1 MMTTLYTIGYGGRHP
16 QHFITLLTQANI
28 ALVCD
33 VRAEP
38 RRAYRGIY
46 TFNPEKGSG
55 PLPRLLAQAGI
66 AYEWFPE
73 LGNPDRQDP
82 EIRAFQQLMAQE
94 AESRLQRLRACV
106 QAQRACLLCAEQ
118 DAQRCHRRIITAYL
132 TAYGYVVQHL

>member
-1 MMTTLYTIGYGGRHP
+1 M
-16 QHFITLLTQANI
+16 
-28 ALVCD
+28 
-33 VRAEP
+33 
-38 RRAYRGIY
+38 Y
-46 TFNPEKGSG
+46 TFNPEKGGG

-94 AESRLQRLRACV
+94 AESRLQRLRTCV
-106 QAQRACLLCAEQ
+106 QTQRACLLCAEQ

-132 TAYGYVVQHL
+132 MAYGYVVQHL

>member
-1 MMTTLYTIGYGGRHP
+1 MTTLYTIGYGGRHP
-16 QHFITLLTQANI
+16 QHFVTLLTQANI

-38 RRAYRGIY
+38 RRAYRGMY
-46 TFNPEKGSG
+46 TFNPEKGGG

-94 AESRLQRLRACV
+94 AESRLQRLRTCV
-106 QAQRACLLCAEQ
+106 QTQRACLLCAEQ

-132 TAYGYVVQHL
+132 IAYGYVVQHL

>member
-1 MMTTLYTIGYGGRHP
+1 MTVLYTIGYGGRHP
-16 QHFITLLTQANI
+16 QDFVAILTQHDI
-28 ALVCD
+28 ELICD

-46 TFNPEKGSG
+46 TFNPEKGRG
-55 PLPRLLAQAGI
+55 PLPHLLAQAGI
-66 AYEWFPE
+66 DYRWFPE

-94 AESRLQRLRACV
+94 AESRLQQLRASV

-118 DAQRCHRRIITAYL
+118 DAQRCHRRIITEHL

>member
-1 MMTTLYTIGYGGRHP
+1 MTTLYTIGYGGRHP
-16 QHFITLLTQANI
+16 QHFVALLLQHSIT
-28 ALVCD
+28 LVCD

-46 TFNPEKGSG
+46 TFNPENSSG

-66 AYEWFPE
+66 DYQWFPE

-82 EIRAFQQLMAQE
+82 EIRAFQQLMDQE
-94 AESRLQRLRACV
+94 AESRLQRLRTCV
-106 QAQRACLLCAEQ
+106 QAVRACLLCAEQ

-132 TAYGYVVQHL
+132 TAYGDVVQHL

>member
-1 MMTTLYTIGYGGRHP
+1 MTTLYTIGYGGRHP
-16 QHFITLLTQANI
+16 QHFIALLTQHSI
-28 ALVCD
+28 TLVCD

-46 TFNPEKGSG
+46 TFNPEKNSG

-66 AYEWFPE
+66 DYQWFPE
-73 LGNPDRQDP
+73 LGNPERQDP
-82 EIRAFQQLMAQE
+82 EIRAFQRLMAQE
-94 AESRLQRLRACV
+94 AENRLQRLRTCV
-106 QAQRACLLCAEQ
+106 QAVRACLLCAEQ